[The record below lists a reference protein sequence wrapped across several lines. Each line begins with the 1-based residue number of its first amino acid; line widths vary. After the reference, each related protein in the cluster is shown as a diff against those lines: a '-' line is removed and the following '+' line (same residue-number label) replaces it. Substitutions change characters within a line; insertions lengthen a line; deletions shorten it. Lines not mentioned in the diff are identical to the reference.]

1 MCYIKDYRKL
11 LFIALLL
18 IFLLEISICQAYVN
32 NSNTIINNN
41 QKQKELNR
49 IIEVTYSGLTYIR
62 DELILNSKEL
72 FSIGFPIEYKE
83 KMLAYYALSNFS
95 EIIGIDEGE
104 KFFFIN
110 IFNNASKEEKVILL
124 TIFKEL
130 VLEVEKKFTLKI
142 VKNPI
147 IKDGAILLNLTIK
160 FPPGTNVTIPEE
172 MEALNI
178 EKTMFFQKITDI
190 PKFELKE
197 VSIEFQSDK
206 IALYHIESGRIKLII
221 KDKIIEEEST
231 INYDGDKKIDKIYI
245 QIPKNVTIIDIKDEV
260 SSLSKTIS
268 DNEVTIQL
276 RYPLSKGER
285 TTITIIYYDRSER
298 ISEKNDKYLICFP
311 SFYNVTYTKY
321 SFLIELPISF
331 NIKEI
336 KPKPE
341 SFSKELYN
349 IIIKFYRENF
359 IPIPFKDKIILNYSK
374 TFSLAIFYP
383 YIWLLILIAI
393 IPAIFLKEKILF
405 RGEKL
410 AIPLDV
416 KNLLNELLKCYVELN
431 ELRNKI
437 ISLRIEKITE
447 KEISLIKRKREET
460 IELRKR
466 IEKAYPQIIRRIKKI
481 DDANIEANKLLEDLL
496 RLEREYKL
504 GRIPKKVL
512 LTIEKE
518 NIKRIKEINLYIE
531 ELIEELRIF

>member
-1 MCYIKDYRKL
+1 M
-11 LFIALLL
+11 L